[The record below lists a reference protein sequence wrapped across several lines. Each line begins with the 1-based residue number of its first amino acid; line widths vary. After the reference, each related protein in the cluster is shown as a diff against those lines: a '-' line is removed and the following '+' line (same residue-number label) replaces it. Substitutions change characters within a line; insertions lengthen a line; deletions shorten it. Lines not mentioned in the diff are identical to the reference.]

1 MLCVSKTK
9 RLFSLGWNKQWSWRH
24 YFYFTNFFKITGLE
38 NLLNKDVVR
47 YAARLKDSFIMED
60 MCYITRLWS
69 FRHVQKRARAI
80 TRPKSVPSTLKV
92 VMSWWV
98 LKVEVEYIL
107 YNLLSHKSFG
117 WKIWTTNKYCQGK
130 CFQELWPKSRP
141 NFLYQPTALIKN
153 QIWWWACVFY
163 SFKGVHLSTQKWLT
177 STKNASHFI
186 SILSSSWNGLELVA
200 SLKTSWKCLW

>member
-24 YFYFTNFFKITGLE
+24 YFYFTNFFEITGLE

-80 TRPKSVPSTLKV
+80 TCPKSVPSTLKV

-98 LKVEVEYIL
+98 WFINHLVE
-107 YNLLSHKSFG
+107 KFG
-117 WKIWTTNKYCQGK
+117 QLINIVRENVFRKYFTK
-130 CFQELWPKSRP
+130 LWLKSRP

-200 SLKTSWKCLW
+200 YLKTSWKCLW